1 MEKEE
6 IGTKATRA
14 ATIQTLYDRK
24 YIHGISNLVVSDLG
38 FEVIEILIKILS
50 NRNFH

>member
-24 YIHGISNLVVSDLG
+24 YLQGNESLTVTDLG
-38 FEVIEILIKILS
+38 F
-50 NRNFH
+50 